1 MVSSLVDEADGT
13 SLVDPRAAT
22 AKADGTVWVM
32 RHGRTVMDEGE
43 NRSDGWLDMPLT
55 DKGREKLIPA
65 QQILKMVPL
74 SKVYAANLKR
84 TQETAEIIASGVM
97 SEPEVVV
104 DKKARTWNLGALAG
118 VKKDVGHP
126 IVQQLKQNPNVAA
139 TGGEAFNEFSGR
151 FLPWFSKIAKKA
163 VSDGEPIL
171 VVLSGSNLRLLGA
184 ELLDGDETTTDLDEG
199 GLAALHSVDG
209 SWTVEVFLGHED
221 ASPYE
226 S

>member
-1 MVSSLVDEADGT
+1 MAGSSLIDEADGS
-13 SLVDPRAAT
+13 SLVDPRPAAM
-22 AKADGTVWVM
+22 KVDGTVYLM
-32 RHGRTVMDEGE
+32 RHGRTVMDEGA

-55 DKGREKLIPA
+55 DKGRAALIDA
-65 QQILKMVPL
+65 QQLLKNVSL

-126 IVQQLKQNPNVAA
+126 IVQQMKQNPDTSA
-139 TGGEAFNEFSGR
+139 TGGESFNEFKGR
-151 FLPWFSKIAKKA
+151 FLPWAVKVAKKA
-163 VSDGEPIL
+163 VADGQPIL
-171 VVLSGSNLRLLGA
+171 MVLSGSNLRLIGA
-184 ELLDGDETTTDLDEG
+184 ELLGDESTTDLDEG
-199 GLAALHSVDG
+199 GLAALYSVDG
-209 SWTVEVFLGHED
+209 QWSAEVFIGHED